1 VGDTTRELSGRHGVA
16 QLMFRIAHLTDP
28 HVGPLPRPR
37 LRELLGKR
45 LTGYINWRR
54 GRDKAH
60 DMELLAALVTDIHD
74 QNPDHIACTGDVAN
88 IGLPEEWETAKVFL
102 EGLGEPDRVS
112 FVPGNHDA
120 YIQGAL
126 AGMLKVCGPWTSS
139 DDGQTGKFPYVRR
152 RGHVALVGLSSA
164 IPTAP
169 FVASGRMG
177 RTQLAAAEQLLAD
190 LGAEG
195 LCRVVMI
202 HHPPHVAGASAGRNL
217 TDSRKFE
224 AMIQRVGAELVLHG
238 HNHIGSVATIAGP
251 NGLTPVVGA
260 PSASS
265 RGGTITH
272 RAAYYLF
279 DIAETNDNFVIEAQL
294 RGLLPDGSI
303 GFIEPVALDKKSGG
317 IRASL
322 KRGKHAR

>member
-1 VGDTTRELSGRHGVA
+1 
-16 QLMFRIAHLTDP
+16 
-28 HVGPLPRPR
+28 
-37 LRELLGKR
+37 
-45 LTGYINWRR
+45 
-54 GRDKAH
+54 
-60 DMELLAALVTDIHD
+60 
-74 QNPDHIACTGDVAN
+74 
-88 IGLPEEWETAKVFL
+88 
-102 EGLGEPDRVS
+102 
-112 FVPGNHDA
+112 
-120 YIQGAL
+120 
-126 AGMLKVCGPWTSS
+126 
-139 DDGQTGKFPYVRR
+139 
-152 RGHVALVGLSSA
+152 VALVGLSSA